1 MEHKAER
8 HDEDAPAADTALLYR
23 ACRHQGRRHQ
33 SCRHQAA
40 DTEAADTKAVDT
52 EAADIE
58 GVLAEYD
65 EERPHRR
72 LGPRLDLAVTVIC
85 CLVSVGVLIQTF
97 WPDPDGAQHYRMVFL
112 AAVLPLTLFC
122 YRGGKRRTGTDNDNP
137 GIADWVI
144 SGVAFVAAAYPLV
157 VFDEYILR
165 SARPPTVDVVFGAVL
180 LVMVLEACRRTTGWV
195 LPAVC
200 VAFLGYAYYGGYLP
214 QDWSIAHRGFDFDA
228 IIGAL
233 LGGTD
238 GVYGVPLGVAATYII
253 LFTIYGAVLEASGA
267 ARFFIDLSFAAFK
280 RSRTAPGR
288 TVTLAGFLLGTV
300 SGSGTATAVSLGSVA
315 WPVLKKAQYPAEQAG
330 GVLAAVGIGA
340 ILSPP
345 TPGAAAFIIAEF
357 LKVSYGT
364 VLLWACVLT
373 LLYYLG
379 LILAIE
385 IDSRRLGTREVE
397 TPSGSALRLLGRFV
411 HFASLGL
418 IVLLLATEW
427 TSPLKAVV
435 AAIALQFALS
445 FLDSEHRLNPRR
457 LALALAAGTR
467 SVLLVAATCAAA
479 GIIVGVVAVQT
490 GLGLALADI
499 VVGTAQA
506 LTSDPTAVL
515 VLTVLFSAIAIM
527 LLGLAVPVTAS
538 FIIAWVIV
546 APALVDLGVGLPAV
560 AMFVFYYAVLSEVS
574 PPTALAAG
582 VASAITGGNA
592 FRTMM
597 QTWKYTLPGVPSAL
611 RVRAHRPLGAAS
623 PTPRRQTC

>member
-8 HDEDAPAADTALLYR
+8 HDEDAPAADTNAV
-23 ACRHQGRRHQ
+23 
-33 SCRHQAA
+33 
-40 DTEAADTKAVDT
+40 DTKTAGTKAVDTKVSDTKAVDT

-200 VAFLGYAYYGGYLP
+200 VAFLGYAYYGGYP

-315 WPVLKKAQYPAEQAG
+315 WPVLKKAQYPKLMSRP
-330 GVLAAVGIGA
+330 VVC
-340 ILSPP
+340 SPP
-345 TPGAAAFIIAEF
+345 LASARSCRRPRPAPPPSSSRSSSRSPTAPCCSGRACRRCCTTSESSSRSRLTAAGSARAR
-357 LKVSYGT
+357 
-364 VLLWACVLT
+364 
-373 LLYYLG
+373 
-379 LILAIE
+379 
-385 IDSRRLGTREVE
+385 SRRRAGRRCACSAGSGTTSRR
-397 TPSGSALRLLGRFV
+397 SA
-411 HFASLGL
+411 
-418 IVLLLATEW
+418 
-427 TSPLKAVV
+427 
-435 AAIALQFALS
+435 
-445 FLDSEHRLNPRR
+445 
-457 LALALAAGTR
+457 
-467 SVLLVAATCAAA
+467 
-479 GIIVGVVAVQT
+479 
-490 GLGLALADI
+490 
-499 VVGTAQA
+499 
-506 LTSDPTAVL
+506 
-515 VLTVLFSAIAIM
+515 
-527 LLGLAVPVTAS
+527 
-538 FIIAWVIV
+538 
-546 APALVDLGVGLPAV
+546 
-560 AMFVFYYAVLSEVS
+560 
-574 PPTALAAG
+574 
-582 VASAITGGNA
+582 
-592 FRTMM
+592 
-597 QTWKYTLPGVPSAL
+597 
-611 RVRAHRPLGAAS
+611 
-623 PTPRRQTC
+623 

>member
-1 MEHKAER
+1 M
-8 HDEDAPAADTALLYR
+8 
-23 ACRHQGRRHQ
+23 
-33 SCRHQAA
+33 
-40 DTEAADTKAVDT
+40 
-52 EAADIE
+52 
-58 GVLAEYD
+58 
-65 EERPHRR
+65 
-72 LGPRLDLAVTVIC
+72 
-85 CLVSVGVLIQTF
+85 
-97 WPDPDGAQHYRMVFL
+97 
-112 AAVLPLTLFC
+112 
-122 YRGGKRRTGTDNDNP
+122 
-137 GIADWVI
+137 
-144 SGVAFVAAAYPLV
+144 
-157 VFDEYILR
+157 
-165 SARPPTVDVVFGAVL
+165 
-180 LVMVLEACRRTTGWV
+180 
-195 LPAVC
+195 
-200 VAFLGYAYYGGYLP
+200 
-214 QDWSIAHRGFDFDA
+214 
-228 IIGAL
+228 
-233 LGGTD
+233 
-238 GVYGVPLGVAATYII
+238 PLGVAATYII

-315 WPVLKKAQYPAEQAG
+315 WPVLKKAQYPKEQAG
-330 GVLAAVGIGA
+330 GVLAAGHRRDPVAAHARRRRLHHRGVPQGLLRHRA
-340 ILSPP
+340 ALGVP
-345 TPGAAAFIIAEF
+345 TA
-357 LKVSYGT
+357 
-364 VLLWACVLT
+364 

-379 LILAIE
+379 SSSRSRLTAAGSARAR
-385 IDSRRLGTREVE
+385 SRRRAGRRCACSAGSGT
-397 TPSGSALRLLGRFV
+397 A
-411 HFASLGL
+411 ASLGL

-479 GIIVGVVAVQT
+479 GIIVGVVVRPV
-490 GLGLALADI
+490 GLALADI

-582 VASAITGGNA
+582 V
-592 FRTMM
+592 
-597 QTWKYTLPGVPSAL
+597 
-611 RVRAHRPLGAAS
+611 
-623 PTPRRQTC
+623 